1 MLFTFELFTGISKP
15 KWNKF
20 IKNEVKCVLVKEY
33 LFRVSEICL
42 KQIHGV
48 GVLVTGGSYNIQISV
63 LEKLKR

>member
-48 GVLVTGGSYNIQISV
+48 VTGGSYNIQISV
-63 LEKLKR
+63 LEKLKC